1 VAKDGWFTIMHSG
14 YFSRISHDDSRRLR
28 YRFLVKRLLSKVRTP
43 SVKTGSI
50 ESRLRHYTF
59 VKAWSDRSETVVSI
73 RNMLVGERSCVK
85 CCARRV
91 L

>member
-1 VAKDGWFTIMHSG
+1 MHSG

-50 ESRLRHYTF
+50 EARLRQFTF
-59 VKAWSDRSETVVSI
+59 VKAWSDRSETVVAL
-73 RNMLVGERSCVK
+73 RNMFVGSFRFVFC
-85 CCARRV
+85 
-91 L
+91 